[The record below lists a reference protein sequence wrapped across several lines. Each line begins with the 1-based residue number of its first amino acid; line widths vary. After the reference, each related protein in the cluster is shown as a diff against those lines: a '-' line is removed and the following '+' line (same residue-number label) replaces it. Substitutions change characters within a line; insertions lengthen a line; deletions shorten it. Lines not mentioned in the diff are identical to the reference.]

1 MSVLETFSDP
11 TLSEVAEYL
20 GTVIGGLPLFLFLLD
35 PLVVIVGGA
44 LWGLFIMSRR
54 KTEFGTT

>member
-1 MSVLETFSDP
+1 MSVLETFSDS

-54 KTEFGTT
+54 KIEFGTT

>member
-1 MSVLETFSDP
+1 VSVLETFSDS

-20 GTVIGGLPLFLFLLD
+20 GAVIGGLPLFLFLLD

-44 LWGLFIMSRR
+44 LWGYL
-54 KTEFGTT
+54 